1 MNYNHSLLLPPE
13 NTDTTMVLPNPHESC
28 CQNSPTYAL
37 HTHVASCKI
46 PLYTNKI
53 RGSPPAVPA
62 LMHKTIKHTTAI
74 ALALLFL
81 TFARTSHAGPW
92 INPGDETL
100 RHHLQVLSDAGAVTV
115 PITTWPLM
123 WSGIKQD
130 LESLSPG
137 KLSSAQALSLSY
149 VRFALRRD
157 TGDDIRYN
165 LRGDVRQDPRLFT
178 DFGDSQRDQA
188 ETSLSAD
195 WMGKHLA
202 GRLKISYTDDANDDP
217 NAKLDGSYISTVLGN
232 WAFTAGS
239 IERWWGPGW
248 QNSLILST
256 NARPAPS
263 LSLQRN
269 HSAAFETPWLSW
281 IGPWHLETFMA
292 RLESDRYVSN
302 ALLWGARFTFRPIN
316 HLEIGLTRTAQWGGE
331 GRPSGFSTF
340 IDLISGKDNRGD
352 AGIDQNNEPGNQLGG
367 IDWRLS
373 GTFFDDTGLGFY
385 GQWIGED
392 ESNALPSRFTMLM
405 GLDASI
411 MSESVQHRLY
421 IEFSD
426 TTAEGF
432 KGSGSDR
439 PNYAYEHGIYR
450 NGYRYRN
457 RAFGSATDND
467 SRMLTFAHDL
477 FMGDDQQFSWSVSR
491 VELNRDGNDTQ
502 PPAGNTLSYAA
513 RTDLWLAD
521 ARYSI
526 LFNPWQLSLGLDYQ
540 SEDLTYAGESIGGAG
555 AYAAWEARW

>member
-1 MNYNHSLLLPPE
+1 MPGTPHNSIRRMVAALCPLLLI
-13 NTDTTMVLPNPHESC
+13 V
-28 CQNSPTYAL
+28 
-37 HTHVASCKI
+37 VA
-46 PLYTNKI
+46 N
-53 RGSPPAVPA
+53 
-62 LMHKTIKHTTAI
+62 
-74 ALALLFL
+74 
-81 TFARTSHAGPW
+81 TSHAGPW

-157 TGDDIRYN
+157 TGNDIRYN
-165 LRGDVRQDPRLFT
+165 WRGDVRQDPRLFT

-281 IGPWHLETFMA
+281 IGPWHLETFMG
-292 RLESDRYVSN
+292 RLENNREISH
-302 ALLWGARFTFRPIN
+302 ALLWGLRITFRPIQP
-316 HLEIGLTRTAQWGGE
+316 LEIGLTRTAQWGGE
-331 GRPSGFSTF
+331 GRPRDFSTF
-340 IDLISGKDNRGD
+340 TDLLLGRDNRGD
-352 AGIDQNNEPGNQLGG
+352 EGIEQRNEPGNQLGG

-373 GTFFDDTGLGFY
+373 GTFFGDTGVGLY
-385 GQWIGED
+385 SQWIGED
-392 ESNALPSRFTMLM
+392 ESGGTPSRFSMLI
-405 GLDASI
+405 GADASI
-411 MSESVQHRLY
+411 ILTGIHHRIYL
-421 IEFSD
+421 EFSD

-432 KGSGSDR
+432 KGGDSAR
-439 PNYAYEHGIYR
+439 PNISYEHSIYK
-450 NGYRYRN
+450 NGYRYRI
-457 RAFGSATDND
+457 RSIASATDND
-467 SRMLTFAHDL
+467 TRMLTLAHDL
-477 FMGDDQQFSWSVSR
+477 HLNDDQQISWSLAK
-491 VELNRDGNDTQ
+491 VEVNRDGTDTS
-502 PPAGNTLSYAA
+502 PPGGNTLSRNV
-513 RTDLWLAD
+513 RTNLWLAD

-526 LFNPWQLSLGLDYQ
+526 LINPWQLSFGVDYQ
-540 SEDLTYAGESIGGAG
+540 SEDLTYGGDSIGGAS
-555 AYAAWEARW
+555 AYFAWEARW